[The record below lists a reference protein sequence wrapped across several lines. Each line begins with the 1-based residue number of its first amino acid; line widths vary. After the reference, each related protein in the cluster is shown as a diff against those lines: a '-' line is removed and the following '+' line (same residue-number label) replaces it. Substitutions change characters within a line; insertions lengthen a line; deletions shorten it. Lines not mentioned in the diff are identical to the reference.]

1 MVAEPH
7 QAGAIVAG
15 GEADMVALARAIM
28 DDPRWAWHAAR
39 ALGAETAY
47 ADMYIRCHPSCWPG
61 PLPVPRAAE

>member
-28 DDPRWAWHAAR
+28 DDPRWPGAR
-39 ALGAETAY
+39 RVPLAPRPRTRTCTSAVTRVA
-47 ADMYIRCHPSCWPG
+47 G